1 MEKFNKDVAI
11 LMATYNGEKYICEQ
25 IDSILAQTYKDWRL
39 YIHDDG
45 SKDGTKEIL
54 TQYATKYPDQISVM
68 EYSSQGGALQNFM
81 SLLDKVEAPYYMFSD
96 QDDVWL
102 PNKVEIE
109 YARMKEAESHEGA
122 KPILVFTDLVVVDVN
137 KNVINPSFW
146 EYEGIYPKF
155 VKRFTDLAAL
165 NIVTGCTM
173 LFNHK
178 AKEILGK
185 SYGKAM
191 MHDAW
196 IAMHVIACG
205 GALCEVDTATMLYRQ
220 HGDNTLGARD
230 ASTLTWKYRMRNI
243 VYLLKMNYLHFRQ
256 MNDVSSISL
265 IDYISTKIRYRKYIK
280 NVGKG

>member
-155 VKRFTDLAAL
+155 VKRFSDLAAL

-205 GALCEVDTATMLYRQ
+205 GTLCEVDTATMLYRQ